1 MHLEPL
7 LNSDKSE
14 KVIYKALSNNYMMCI
29 VSLYVYGN
37 ISIRMRT
44 KAKEGQKRGGVG
56 GWRGGEVDSD
66 TQLEQ
71 GHRLAKAGPV
81 AKSVVSSEPWLSQDV
96 HQDMKHNSI

>member
-1 MHLEPL
+1 
-7 LNSDKSE
+7 
-14 KVIYKALSNNYMMCI
+14 MCI
-29 VSLYVYGN
+29 VSLFVYGN

-96 HQDMKHNSI
+96 HQDMKPNSI